1 LPNLPSFTTF
11 HIDLNEGSFPPP
23 ALPGFLSTMSP
34 SDSPPRP
41 AWPSQASG
49 WSFARPRDGVS
60 RVAPAL
66 VVYVPSSLPRWNR
79 WVPVALFPSDASF
92 PCISARSASTSSVS
106 RPAQRLLA
114 LQPAHSRSH
123 LMTLSIGG
131 FSRVVTFPTAPIA
144 TGRSDP
150 CRKGF
155 APSREPCLSTAHAYI
170 ALSLVTGLFC
180 HHRLR
185 ICLV

>member
-1 LPNLPSFTTF
+1 
-11 HIDLNEGSFPPP
+11 
-23 ALPGFLSTMSP
+23 
-34 SDSPPRP
+34 
-41 AWPSQASG
+41 
-49 WSFARPRDGVS
+49 
-60 RVAPAL
+60 
-66 VVYVPSSLPRWNR
+66 
-79 WVPVALFPSDASF
+79 VPVALFPSNASF
-92 PCISARSASTSSVS
+92 PCIHARSASTSSFS

-155 APSREPCLSTAHAYI
+155 APYREPCLSTAHAYN
-170 ALSLVTGLFC
+170 ALSPVTGFLATVAPEKLISPELDASISGVRTT
-180 HHRLR
+180 RLR
-185 ICLV
+185 RTLSHRSLSALPASTATRPTFANDHDTPLWSGRDGWDILLIWAS